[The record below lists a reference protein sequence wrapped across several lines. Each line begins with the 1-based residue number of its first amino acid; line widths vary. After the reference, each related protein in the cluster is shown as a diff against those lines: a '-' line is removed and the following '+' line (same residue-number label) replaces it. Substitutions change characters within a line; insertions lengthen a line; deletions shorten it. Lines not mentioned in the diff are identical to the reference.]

1 MTDARQHSA
10 PPGTAIADA
19 PQSPALPDPAAVL
32 DVALPEPAERAHPA
46 TADVALVAVFAAF
59 IAVCAVVPGIPT
71 GTGVPVTLQTFGVVL
86 AGLVLGWR
94 RGALAVLLYLAVG
107 LAGVPV
113 FSGGTGG
120 LAVLAGPSVGYL
132 LGFPLAAALAGV
144 LASAARKATG
154 PARYLVLVA
163 SGLTA
168 TALTVHPLGIAGIV
182 LRTDLTAGEAFAAG
196 AVFFPGDTVKTLL
209 AAAVAL
215 AVFAAYPDLLRR
227 RR

>member
-10 PPGTAIADA
+10 PPGTVIEGAPAD
-19 PQSPALPDPAAVL
+19 PSDIDPTAVL
-32 DVALPEPAERAHPA
+32 DAALPAPAERANPV
-46 TADVALVAVFAAF
+46 TTDVALVAVFAAF
-59 IAVCAVVPGIPT
+59 IAVCAIIPGIPT

-94 RGALAVLLYLAVG
+94 RGSLAVLLYLAVG
-107 LAGVPV
+107 LAGIPV

-132 LGFPLAAALAGV
+132 LGFPLAAALAGL
-144 LASAARKATG
+144 LAGAARKATG
-154 PARYLVLVA
+154 SARYLVLVA

-168 TALTVHPLGIAGIV
+168 TALTIHPLGIAGIV

-196 AVFFPGDTVKTLL
+196 SVFFPGDIVKNLL

-215 AVFAAYPDLLRR
+215 AVFASYPDLLRR